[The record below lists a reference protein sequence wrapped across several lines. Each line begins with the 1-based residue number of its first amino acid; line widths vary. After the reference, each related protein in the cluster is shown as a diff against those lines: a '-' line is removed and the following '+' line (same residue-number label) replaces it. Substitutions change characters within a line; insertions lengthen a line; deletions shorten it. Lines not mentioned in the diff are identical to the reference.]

1 MNRLD
6 RYYIPPGVPARPPA
20 PPLPRKGILLMPPP
34 HPPPSRQQPRHPPQM
49 MMPAPSQFHGAPGAA
64 AAAAGPQSLP
74 MQQQPPPPPHP
85 DAAHPP
91 GSRRPLPPRLLDY
104 EAGVGLQ
111 PMLPPRPL
119 DSQNLASAMSLPDHS
134 SPRMALQRILDLY
147 EKGDHREAAA
157 FMRRLSFPAFRQIL
171 PQLPADIFVES
182 MPHSLPILEALYA
195 KLFLA
200 GDSKLLGKAQS
211 LRPEAVVWQLVKF
224 FASQDDGLLQ
234 VSSATGQG
242 RTARLFASSQD
253 LDFLGCLYYA

>member
-20 PPLPRKGILLMPPP
+20 PPLPRKGILMMPPP
-34 HPPPSRQQPRHPPQM
+34 HPPPSRQPRHHPQHMGPP
-49 MMPAPSQFHGAPGAA
+49 MPLP
-64 AAAAGPQSLP
+64 AAGPQSLP
-74 MQQQPPPPPHP
+74 MQPG
-85 DAAHPP
+85 DAGPP

-104 EAGVGLQ
+104 EAAVGMQ

-171 PQLPADIFVES
+171 PQGSNSIENRMA
-182 MPHSLPILEALYA
+182 
-195 KLFLA
+195 
-200 GDSKLLGKAQS
+200 
-211 LRPEAVVWQLVKF
+211 
-224 FASQDDGLLQ
+224 
-234 VSSATGQG
+234 
-242 RTARLFASSQD
+242 
-253 LDFLGCLYYA
+253 